1 VNEHLT
7 IKKVNVDDLIDL
19 QRKGFEGVSKADSII
34 DGLKVVDGKVN
45 GKIPVDDF
53 KKIRAESIQN
63 INSDTITLGK
73 YKPTVKPDGTLD
85 WTIPGNDSYTVM
97 AGDTTYFSLG
107 NDWDVIKA
115 KYNITDD
122 DMFDL
127 FNVPALDDAVKS
139 GKEIRYSH
147 HPEQYGDCA
156 LLKEWEYLKSEYG
169 FKRLIKEGEFWY
181 AIK

>member
-1 VNEHLT
+1 
-7 IKKVNVDDLIDL
+7 
-19 QRKGFEGVSKADSII
+19 
-34 DGLKVVDGKVN
+34 VN

-53 KKIRAESIQN
+53 KKIRAESMQN
-63 INSDTITLGK
+63 VNSDTITLGK
-73 YKPTVKPDGTLD
+73 YKPTVNHDGTLD

-107 NDWDVIKA
+107 NDWDVIKG

-127 FNVPALDDAVKS
+127 FNVPALDDAAKA
-139 GKEIRYSH
+139 GKEIRFSH
-147 HPEQYGDCA
+147 DPTAYGDCA
-156 LLKEWEYLKSEYG
+156 LKKEWEYLKKIYNYID
-169 FKRLIKEGEFWY
+169 LIKIGEFWY